1 MELFFKVAA
10 TAVAAAL
17 ICLILGSQS
26 KDYSLLLSVF
36 ACCLILLAAASFLKP
51 VLSFFRKLQELGSLD
66 SSVLSLLGKTV
77 GITVIGELSSVI
89 CTEAGNSSLGK
100 LLQFITGLVILWLSL
115 PVFTRLMELIQK
127 ILGEL

>member
-1 MELFFKVAA
+1 MELFFKVIAA
-10 TAVAAAL
+10 AVAAAL
-17 ICLILGSQS
+17 ICLILGSRS
-26 KDYSLLLSVF
+26 KDYSLLLSIF
-36 ACCLILLAAASFLKP
+36 ACCLILMAAASFLKP

-66 SSVLSLLGKTV
+66 SRILSLLGKAV
-77 GITVIGELSSVI
+77 GISVIGELSSVI

-100 LLQFITGLVILWLSL
+100 LIQFITGLVILWLSL